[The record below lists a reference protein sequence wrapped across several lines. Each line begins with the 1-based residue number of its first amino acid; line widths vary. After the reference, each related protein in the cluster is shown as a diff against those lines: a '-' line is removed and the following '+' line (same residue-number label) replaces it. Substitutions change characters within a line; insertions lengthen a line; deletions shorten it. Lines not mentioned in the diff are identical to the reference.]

1 MLFQHVN
8 QLRYV
13 CFYCCRKN
21 DLEFPEKVQLCTL
34 CYILIIK
41 MSFMHKKLQKAAR
54 FSLYKCA
61 YCDFL
66 FIPMYTTVWQQI
78 MHTIFITQYL
88 THYCFWSKF

>member
-1 MLFQHVN
+1 
-8 QLRYV
+8 
-13 CFYCCRKN
+13 
-21 DLEFPEKVQLCTL
+21 
-34 CYILIIK
+34 
-41 MSFMHKKLQKAAR
+41 MHKKLQKAAR